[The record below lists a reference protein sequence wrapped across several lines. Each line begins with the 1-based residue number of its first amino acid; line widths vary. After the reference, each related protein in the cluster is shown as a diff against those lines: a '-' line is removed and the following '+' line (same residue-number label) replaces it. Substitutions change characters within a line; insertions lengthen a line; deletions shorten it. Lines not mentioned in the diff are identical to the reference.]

1 MSLKLPPLPPL
12 VEPAELEP
20 LLSDPAV
27 LVVDLCQPHTWERLH
42 IPGAVHVKPFEL
54 VLGIPPAAGKL
65 PSVARLNA
73 LFSRIGYHPDL
84 HIVAYDDEGGGWAGR
99 FLWTLDVIGHR
110 QHSLLNGGLHSWLK
124 EGHPIASDVPSIT
137 PTSVSVTIQDEPIAE
152 IDTILATLADPTV
165 KIWDARSSEEYL
177 GLRAGSM
184 RNGHIPGA
192 VNLDWVD
199 VMDPARNL
207 RLLPLA
213 VIRDKLRS
221 LGINDDDSII
231 THCQSHHRSGLT
243 YMVAKLLG
251 HRAKGYH
258 GSWGEWGNNPDVPIE
273 SVA

>member
-1 MSLKLPPLPPL
+1 
-12 VEPAELEP
+12 
-20 LLSDPAV
+20 
-27 LVVDLCQPHTWERLH
+27 
-42 IPGAVHVKPFEL
+42 
-54 VLGIPPAAGKL
+54 
-65 PSVARLNA
+65 
-73 LFSRIGYHPDL
+73 
-84 HIVAYDDEGGGWAGR
+84 
-99 FLWTLDVIGHR
+99 
-110 QHSLLNGGLHSWLK
+110 
-124 EGHPIASDVPSIT
+124 
-137 PTSVSVTIQDEPIAE
+137 VSVTIQDEPIAE

-165 KIWDARSSEEYL
+165 KVWDARSSEEYL